1 MGDAART
8 RVHLCGRLGVELA
21 GVRVEDQLRGKQGRQ
36 LFAFLVV
43 NRNRPVARDELL
55 DAVWPF
61 SAPSNAGAAL
71 STLLSHLRR
80 ALGPEAIQGRSE
92 VQLTLPPDAWIDV
105 EAAAE
110 AIGRAEAALARE
122 EWSAAWS
129 PAQVALAIAERGF
142 LPGHDAPWIDVRR
155 RDLDELL
162 LETLE
167 CVATLG
173 VRLGGSELTAAER
186 SARRLIELAPTRE
199 SGHVALMEI
208 QEARGNAAEGLRIYE
223 DLRQL
228 LRDELGTA
236 PGAHAQ
242 QVHMRLLEA
251 SDEAAPAP
259 ARRPSSGSIATP
271 APLPPLLDAPQRA
284 AFVGR
289 ERDLRRLELALERTD
304 DIPTQLALV
313 AGEPGIG
320 KTRLVTHFGRLAH
333 ERGARVLYGRTDEDG
348 LVPYGPFVEALR
360 QLVAHAPPAVVERGA
375 ALGGGELR
383 GLVPELGGDAVT
395 PSGGDPALARY
406 RLFDAVSA
414 LLADAG
420 RDQPIVLLLDDL
432 HWADEATLLLL
443 KHVLRSGEQRRL
455 LVVATYR
462 DAELHRAR
470 ALSDA
475 LGDLQRDVQ
484 IERVH
489 LRGLAPPDVAALAR
503 DSTGSEPPAEVVA
516 TIHGETEGN
525 PFFVLELA
533 RHIADAGGDPLGAP
547 PEGVR
552 EVILR
557 RLAGLAEPAQQALRV
572 AAAIGREFDLAVLE
586 RLGVLEGDAL
596 VEAIEEALE
605 ARVVMEVPGRPER
618 FSFSH
623 ALTRTTLYGDL
634 RAARRIRVHER
645 IGRTLIDMAAEGR
658 QVAMAEIASHLL
670 AALPRGDADEAID
683 YACGAAREANELLAY
698 EEAADHL
705 SRAIAALDRHRP
717 RDVRGRVLLLLEL
730 GHAQRRSGRMP
741 EARETFLPAIEA
753 ARSIGDEELFAEAVL
768 GYGGGFFE
776 SAYLDEFMVALLE
789 EALAGLDEADSVL
802 RLELLSRLAKA
813 LYYSEDESD
822 EQRRDQL
829 SEEALGM
836 AERLGDSRARLVA
849 LEGRHFALTRP
860 ENLDERI
867 AIARRIIEL
876 GDECGDRERSLL
888 GRYFLIADLVEA
900 DEMDAVA
907 RELDDYGRLAEEARL
922 PLHLWYHARFRAMV
936 AILAGRLEE
945 GAATAQEAYELGL
958 PVEPRT
964 ATMHYG
970 AQVWLLHHF
979 QDQLTPLEPAVRE
992 FVATYPRVA
1001 AWRCGLA
1008 ILLAKDGR
1016 RDDAVEIYREFADT
1030 GFRSIPRD
1038 AIWSTTCGLAAE
1050 LVTMLGDADDAR
1062 ALYELIRP
1070 YSDRNAVTGEAIFCS
1085 GPMSLYVGVMA
1096 LYAGEV
1102 DAAVEELENA
1112 LDRCE
1117 RMGALPFEARAAEV
1131 LAAALAARGETE
1143 RAQELERRAQ
1153 ELAARLGEPRGVV
1166 AA

>member
-1 MGDAART
+1 
-8 RVHLCGRLGVELA
+8 VELA
-21 GVRVEDQLRGKQGRQ
+21 GARVEDELRGKQGRQ

-43 NRNRPVARDELL
+43 NRNRAVSRDELV

-61 SAPSNAGAAL
+61 KAPANAGAAL

-80 ALGPEAIQGRSE
+80 ALGADAIQGRGE
-92 VQLTLPPDAWIDV
+92 LQLHLPPDAWIDV

-110 AIGRAEAALARE
+110 AIGRAEAAIARE

-129 PAQVALAIAERGF
+129 PAQVALSIAERGF

-167 CVATLG
+167 AVATLG

-186 SARRLIELAPTRE
+186 AARRLIELTPMRE

-208 QEARGNAAEGLRIYE
+208 HEARGNAAEGLRIYE
-223 DLRQL
+223 DLRQR

-236 PGAHAQ
+236 PGATAQ

-251 SDEAAPAP
+251 SDVAAPAP
-259 ARRPSSGSIATP
+259 APRPSSGSIPSLT
-271 APLPPLLDAPQRA
+271 PLPALLDAPQRA

-289 ERDLRRLELALERTD
+289 ERDMRRLDLALERTD

-320 KTRLVTHFGRLAH
+320 KTRLVTHFGQIAH
-333 ERGARVLYGRTDEDG
+333 DRGARVLYGRTDENG

-360 QLVAHAPPAVVERGA
+360 HLVGHAPPALVERA
-375 ALGGGELR
+375 AKIGGGELR
-383 GLVPELGGDAVT
+383 GLIPALGGDAAMA
-395 PSGGDPALARY
+395 SGGDPALARY
-406 RLFDAVSA
+406 RLFDAISA
-414 LLADAG
+414 LLVDSA
-420 RDQPIVLLLDDL
+420 RDQPLVLLLDDL
-432 HWADEATLLLL
+432 HWADEPTLLLL
-443 KHVLRSGEQRRL
+443 KHVLRAGDQRRL

-470 ALSDA
+470 ALSSVLA
-475 LGDLQRDVQ
+475 DLQRDVQ

-489 LRGLAPPDVAALAR
+489 LRGLAPADVASLAR
-503 DSTGSEPPAEVVA
+503 DSTGADPSAEVVA
-516 TIHGETEGN
+516 SIHGDTEGN
-525 PFFVLELA
+525 PFFVIELA
-533 RHIADAGGDPLGAP
+533 RHIADAGGVPLSTA

-557 RLAGLAEPAQQALRV
+557 RLAALTQPAQGALRV

-586 RLGVLEGDAL
+586 RLGELEGDAL
-596 VEAIEEALE
+596 VEAIEEALD
-605 ARVVMEVPGRPER
+605 ARVVTEVPNRPER
-618 FSFSH
+618 FSFAH
-623 ALTRTTLYGDL
+623 ALTRTTLYGEL
-634 RAARRIRVHER
+634 TAARRIRAHER
-645 IGRTLIDMAAEGR
+645 IGRTLIDLVAEGR
-658 QVAMAEIASHLL
+658 EVAMAEIASHLL

-705 SRAIAALDRHRP
+705 ARAIAALDRHRP
-717 RDVRGRVLLLLEL
+717 RDVRGRVLLQLEL

-753 ARSIGDEELFAEAVL
+753 ARSLGDSDLLAEAVL
-768 GYGGGFFE
+768 GYGGGYFE

-789 EALAGLDEADSVL
+789 EALAGLDERDSVL
-802 RLELLSRLAKA
+802 RLELLARLAKA
-813 LYYSEDESD
+813 LYYSEDEQD
-822 EQRRDQL
+822 EQRRDAL

-836 AERLGDSRARLVA
+836 AERLGDSNSMLVA

-860 ENLDERI
+860 ENLDERL

-900 DEMDAVA
+900 DQMEEAD
-907 RELDDYGRLAEEARL
+907 REIDEYGRLAREARL
-922 PLHLWYHARFRAMV
+922 PLHLWYHARFRAMQ
-936 AILAGRLEE
+936 ALLAGRLVE
-945 GAATAQEAYELGL
+945 AATTAKEAYELGY

-964 ATMHYG
+964 AEMHYG
-970 AQVWLLHHF
+970 AQTWLLHML
-979 QDQLTPLEPAVRE
+979 QGQLPLGEEAVRR
-992 FVATYPRVA
+992 FVETYPRVA
-1001 AWRCGLA
+1001 AWRCGLS
-1008 ILLAKDGR
+1008 ILLAQDGR
-1016 RDDAVEIYREFADT
+1016 RDEAYEIYREFAET
-1030 GFRSIPRD
+1030 GFRAIPRD

-1070 YSDRNAVTGEAIFCS
+1070 YSDRNAVTGEVIFCS

-1096 LYAGEV
+1096 LYAGEL
-1102 DAAVEELENA
+1102 DAAVEELEDA
-1112 LDRCE
+1112 LARCE
-1117 RMGALPFEARAAEV
+1117 RMGALPFEARAAEA
-1131 LAAALAARGETE
+1131 LAAAHAARGDTQ
-1143 RAQELERRAQ
+1143 RAHELQLRAQ
-1153 ELAARLGEPRGVV
+1153 ELAARVGDPQAEV